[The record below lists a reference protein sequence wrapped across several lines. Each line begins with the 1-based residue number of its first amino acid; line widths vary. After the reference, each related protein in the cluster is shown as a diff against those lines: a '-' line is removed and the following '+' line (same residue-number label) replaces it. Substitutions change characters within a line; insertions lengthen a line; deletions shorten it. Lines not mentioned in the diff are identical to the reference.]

1 MCSFEQNVDNQPIDE
16 PQISVLH
23 FPYNE
28 IEVERFRDHTD
39 IYIDKLFNV
48 KFDVYHVTRDQVNS
62 N

>member
-1 MCSFEQNVDNQPIDE
+1 MTT
-16 PQISVLH
+16 VLH